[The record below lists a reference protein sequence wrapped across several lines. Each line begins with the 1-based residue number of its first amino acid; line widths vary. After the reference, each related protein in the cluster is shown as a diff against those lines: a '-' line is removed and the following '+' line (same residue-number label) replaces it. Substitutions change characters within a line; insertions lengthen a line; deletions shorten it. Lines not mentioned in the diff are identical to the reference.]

1 VTEPLPSVSGR
12 VAGKRAIVT
21 GAGSGIGRA
30 SAERLAREGAHVAL
44 LDIDLDAAEEASKRL
59 REEGLTTRAIR
70 TDVTSEASVE
80 RSVDEAVAAFG
91 GLDIV
96 VANAAV
102 QLFGE
107 DDRADRLDLDVWRRT
122 LDVNL
127 TGCFLTCKHGVRALL
142 ASGGGSVVITASPTG
157 LFGRARGFDAYSA
170 SKAGTY
176 GLTRVMANDF
186 ARDGIRVN
194 CVIPGFTD
202 TSLVAT
208 VMQDDSAREAL
219 LETVPLGRPGSADE
233 VASAILFLASDE
245 AAYCTG
251 SALTCDG
258 GMTAI

>member
-1 VTEPLPSVSGR
+1 MTTSVSGR

-30 SAERLAREGAHVAL
+30 AAERLAREGARVAL
-44 LDIDLDAAEEASKRL
+44 LDIDLDAAEAAAATLHEQGLEAC
-59 REEGLTTRAIR
+59 AIH
-70 TDVTSEASVE
+70 TNVTSEPSVE
-80 RSVDEAVAAFG
+80 EAIGEAVAAFG

-107 DDRADRLDLDVWRRT
+107 DDRADRLSLDVWQRT

-127 TGCFLTCKHGVRALL
+127 TGCFLTCKHGLRALL
-142 ASGGGSVVITASPTG
+142 ATGGGSVVITASPTG
-157 LFGRARGFDAYSA
+157 LFGLARGFDAYSA

-176 GLTRVMANDF
+176 GLTRVMANDY
-186 ARDGIRVN
+186 AQHGVRVN
-194 CVIPGFTD
+194 CVVPGFTD
-202 TSLVAT
+202 TSLVSS
-208 VMQDDSAREAL
+208 VMEDNSSREAAL
-219 LETVPLGRPGSADE
+219 KKVPLGRAGTADE

-258 GMTAI
+258 GRTAV

>member
-1 VTEPLPSVSGR
+1 MTTPVRGR

-30 SAERLAREGAHVAL
+30 TAERLAREGASVAL
-44 LDIDLDAAEEASKRL
+44 LDIDLPAAEGAAERL
-59 REEGLTTRAIR
+59 REQGLEARAIH
-70 TDVTSEASVE
+70 TDVTSEPSVEASVG
-80 RSVDEAVAAFG
+80 EAVAAFG

-96 VANAAV
+96 IANAAV

-107 DDRADRLDLDVWRRT
+107 DDRADRLSLEVWKRT

-176 GLTRVMANDF
+176 GLTRVMANDY
-186 ARDGIRVN
+186 AREGIRVN

-202 TSLVAT
+202 TPLVASI
-208 VMQDDSAREAL
+208 MQDDSRREAM
-219 LETVPLGRPGSADE
+219 LESVPLGRTGSADE

-258 GMTAI
+258 GITAV

>member
-1 VTEPLPSVSGR
+1 MTATVGDR

-30 SAERLAREGAHVAL
+30 TAERLAREGAQVAL
-44 LDIDLDAAEEASKRL
+44 LDIDLEAAEETSARL
-59 REEGLTTRAIR
+59 RDEGLRVRAIR
-70 TDVTSEASVE
+70 TDVTSEPSVE
-80 RSVDEAVAAFG
+80 LSVAEAVSAFG

-107 DDRADRLDLDVWRRT
+107 DDRADRLSLDVWTRT

-176 GLTRVMANDF
+176 GLTRVMANDY

-202 TSLVAT
+202 TSLVT
-208 VMQDDSAREAL
+208 TIMQDDARREAL
-219 LETVPLGRPGSADE
+219 LESVPLGRPGSADE

-245 AAYCTG
+245 AAYCIG
-251 SALTCDG
+251 SALACDG
-258 GMTAI
+258 GITAV

>member
-1 VTEPLPSVSGR
+1 MRGR

-21 GAGSGIGRA
+21 GAASGIGRA
-30 SAERLAREGAHVAL
+30 AAERLAREGARVAL
-44 LDIDLDAAEEASKRL
+44 LDVDLEAAAAVAERLRGQGLDAV
-59 REEGLTTRAIR
+59 AIR
-70 TDVTSEASVE
+70 ADVTSEPSVE
-80 RSVDEAVAAFG
+80 AAVGGAVAAFG

-102 QLFGE
+102 VLFGE
-107 DDRADRLDLDVWRRT
+107 DDRADRLSLDVWRRT

-127 TGCFLTCKHGVRALL
+127 TGCFLTCKHGLRALL
-142 ASGGGSVVITASPTG
+142 ATGGGCVVITSSPTG
-157 LFGRARGFDAYSA
+157 LFGSSRGFDAYSA

-176 GLTRVMANDF
+176 GLTRVMANDY
-186 ARDGIRVN
+186 AQDGIRVN

-202 TSLVAT
+202 TSLVAPI
-208 VMQDDSAREAL
+208 MQDGLRREAVL
-219 LETVPLGRPGSADE
+219 KDVPLGRPGTADE

-258 GMTAI
+258 GSTAV

>member
-1 VTEPLPSVSGR
+1 MKTNAGGR

-21 GAGSGIGRA
+21 GAGSGIGR
-30 SAERLAREGAHVAL
+30 STAERLAREGAQVAL
-44 LDIDLDAAEEASKRL
+44 LDIDLDAAEGASARL
-59 REEGLTTRAIR
+59 REHGFEARAIR
-70 TDVTSEASVE
+70 TDVTSEPSVEASVG
-80 RSVDEAVAAFG
+80 EAVAAFG

-96 VANAAV
+96 IANAAV

-107 DDRADRLDLDVWRRT
+107 DDRADRLPLDVWQRT

-127 TGCFLTCKHGVRALL
+127 TGCFLTCKHGARALL

-157 LFGRARGFDAYSA
+157 LFGRAKGFDAYSA

-176 GLTRVMANDF
+176 GLTRVMANDY
-186 ARDGIRVN
+186 AREGIRVN

-202 TSLVAT
+202 TALVASIMADDVRRDSLV
-208 VMQDDSAREAL
+208 EA
-219 LETVPLGRPGSADE
+219 VPLGRAGSPDE

-245 AAYCTG
+245 ASYCTG
-251 SALTCDG
+251 STLVCDG

>member
-1 VTEPLPSVSGR
+1 MTTTASGR

-30 SAERLAREGAHVAL
+30 TAERLAREGARVAL
-44 LDIDLDAAEEASKRL
+44 LDIDLEAAEDAAERL
-59 REEGLTTRAIR
+59 RDQGLEARAIR
-70 TDVTSEASVE
+70 TDVTAEPSVE
-80 RSVDEAVAAFG
+80 VSVGEAVAAFG

-107 DDRADRLDLDVWRRT
+107 DDRADRLSLDVWRRT
-122 LDVNL
+122 IDVNL
-127 TGCFLTCKHGVRALL
+127 TGCFLTCKHGTRALL

-157 LFGRARGFDAYSA
+157 LFGLGRGFDAYSA

-176 GLTRVMANDF
+176 GLTRVMANDY
-186 ARDGIRVN
+186 ARDAIRVN

-202 TSLVAT
+202 TSLT
-208 VMQDDSAREAL
+208 TSIMQDDARRESL
-219 LETVPLGRPGSADE
+219 LETVPLGRPGTADE

-251 SALTCDG
+251 SALACDG
-258 GMTAI
+258 GITAI

>member
-1 VTEPLPSVSGR
+1 MTSAVSGR

-30 SAERLAREGAHVAL
+30 TAERLAREGARVAL
-44 LDIDLDAAEEASKRL
+44 LDIDLEAAEVAAETL
-59 REEGLTTRAIR
+59 RGRDLAAVAIR
-70 TDVTSEASVE
+70 TDVTSEPSVE
-80 RSVDEAVAAFG
+80 AAIVEAVAAFG
-91 GLDIV
+91 GLDIII
-96 VANAAV
+96 ANAAV

-107 DDRADRLDLDVWRRT
+107 DDRADRLSLDVWQRT

-142 ASGGGSVVITASPTG
+142 SSGGGSVVITASPTG
-157 LFGRARGFDAYSA
+157 LFGLARGFDAYSA

-176 GLTRVMANDF
+176 GLTRVMANDY
-186 ARDGIRVN
+186 AQDGIRVN

-202 TSLVAT
+202 TSLARP
-208 VMQDDSAREAL
+208 VMKDDSWREAAL
-219 LETVPLGRPGSADE
+219 ATIPLGRPGTADE

-258 GMTAI
+258 GATAV

>member
-1 VTEPLPSVSGR
+1 MTVTESGR

-30 SAERLAREGAHVAL
+30 TAERLAREGARVAL
-44 LDIDLDAAEEASKRL
+44 LDIDLDSAEGAAGRL
-59 REEGLTTRAIR
+59 RDLGLAARAIR
-70 TDVTSEASVE
+70 TDVTSEPSVE
-80 RSVDEAVAAFG
+80 AAVSEAVAAFG
-91 GLDIV
+91 GLDIIV
-96 VANAAV
+96 VNAAV

-107 DDRADRLDLDVWRRT
+107 DDRADRLSLDVWQRT

-127 TGCFLTCKHGVRALL
+127 TGCFLTCKYGVRALL
-142 ASGGGSVVITASPTG
+142 AAGGGSVVITASPTG

-176 GLTRVMANDF
+176 GLTRVLANDY

-202 TSLVAT
+202 TPLVAS
-208 VMQDDSAREAL
+208 VMQDDTRRESL
-219 LETVPLGRPGSADE
+219 LEEVPLGRPGSADE

-258 GMTAI
+258 GLTAV